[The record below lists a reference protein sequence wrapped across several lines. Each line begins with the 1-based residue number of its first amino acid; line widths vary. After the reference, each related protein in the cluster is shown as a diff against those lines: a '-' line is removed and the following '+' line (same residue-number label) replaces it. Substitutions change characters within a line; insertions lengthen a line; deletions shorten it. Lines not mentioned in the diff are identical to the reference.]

1 MSYWQCCGDLS
12 SFGVPTLLP
21 EAPDEN
27 PAVTI
32 ARLEGQLE
40 ERREHAGARSSKK

>member
-21 EAPDEN
+21 EAPDES
-27 PAVTI
+27 ALIHFMVT
-32 ARLEGQLE
+32 
-40 ERREHAGARSSKK
+40 